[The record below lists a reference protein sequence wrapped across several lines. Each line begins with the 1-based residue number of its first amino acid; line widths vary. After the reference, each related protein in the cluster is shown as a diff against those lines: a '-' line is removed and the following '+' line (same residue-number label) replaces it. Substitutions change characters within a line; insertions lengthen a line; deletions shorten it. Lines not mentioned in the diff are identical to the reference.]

1 MPQQT
6 YCEPFEEDN
15 VPSNNTNPFSYKQIT
30 HPEHNTM
37 SLEQYNNLMSD
48 MLNQRCAL
56 AKLRAELEER
66 EGKLCRQCG
75 KFGHLAW
82 NCRVRKEQEKKRE
95 KVVNNR
101 FEALGN

>member
-1 MPQQT
+1 
-6 YCEPFEEDN
+6 
-15 VPSNNTNPFSYKQIT
+15 
-30 HPEHNTM
+30 M
-37 SLEQYNNLMSD
+37 SLEQYDNLMSD
-48 MLNQRCAL
+48 MLNQRRAF
-56 AKLRAELEER
+56 AKLRAELEGR
-66 EGKLCRQCG
+66 EGRLCRRCR